1 MEAFEEVSDSLCVP
15 QHNQDGEERV
25 VLFLRM
31 AAGHAFRP
39 ALVQRVRDAIRSG
52 LSARHVPSVIL
63 ETKGIPVRPAPT
75 GLPPTPAP
83 LPPGGGRL
91 RTGTS
96 HGPTRLGTHREAGSG
111 FIYRLSLLPG
121 NKSFSPATPPFFNPS

>member
-15 QHNQDGEERV
+15 QHSRDGEERV

-39 ALVQRVRDAIRSG
+39 ALVQRIRDAIRSG
-52 LSARHVPSVIL
+52 LSARHVPSLIL
-63 ETKGIPVRPAPT
+63 ETKGIPVRTPRRARPAPR
-75 GLPPTPAP
+75 PPAP
-83 LPPGGGRL
+83 L

-96 HGPTRLGTHREAGSG
+96 VGPALGTHRQAGSG
-111 FIYRLSLLPG
+111 FI
-121 NKSFSPATPPFFNPS
+121 